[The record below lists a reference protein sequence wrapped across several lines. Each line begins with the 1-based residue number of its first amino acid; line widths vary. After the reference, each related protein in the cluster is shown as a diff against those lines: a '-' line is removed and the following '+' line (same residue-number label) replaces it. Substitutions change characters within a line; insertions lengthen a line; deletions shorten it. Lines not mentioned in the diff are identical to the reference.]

1 MSSVGLSYGRC
12 AVETDIRSA
21 EIGGAQ
27 AARPYFRSGD
37 ASAGGRSGTIR
48 VA

>member
-1 MSSVGLSYGRC
+1 MSSGALSYGRC
-12 AVETDIRSA
+12 AVEADIRSA

-27 AARPYFRSGD
+27 AAGSHFRSGD
-37 ASAGGRSGTIR
+37 ASGGGRSGTIR